1 MNNSTN
7 PRKEN
12 FCEFLKLTC
21 CPTFTIFSFIVLIC
35 LFDLIYFLTELAI
48 SSRVH
53 GEFLQPD
60 SASLMKL
67 GAKYP
72 FNMKRG
78 YVWLFITPCFMHASF
93 MHIFGNTIAT
103 LIFGMSFETTVGVL
117 RVMAI
122 YFLSGIGGN
131 LFSALITDDL
141 SVGASTCIMG
151 LLGGQLA
158 FIILNWDALRPLGF
172 LRCQMLCLIS
182 IIVLMQLLMGFAN
195 PSVID
200 NFGHF
205 GGFLVGLLS
214 SFVLLTPME
223 GGASEERLKKFNFV
237 LLVLYFLIGFIL
249 FYTVRHPAEIVI
261 FNGEE
266 TYKGNEQNGTNND
279 ADNSN

>member
-1 MNNSTN
+1 M
-7 PRKEN
+7 
-12 FCEFLKLTC
+12 
-21 CPTFTIFSFIVLIC
+21 
-35 LFDLIYFLTELAI
+35 
-48 SSRVH
+48 SSRIY

-60 SASLMKL
+60 SAALMKL

-72 FNMKRG
+72 YNMKRG
-78 YVWLFITPCFMHASF
+78 YIWLFITPCFMHASF

-122 YFLSGIGGN
+122 YLLSGIGGN

-158 FIILNWDALRPLGF
+158 FLILNWDALRHLGF

-182 IIVLMQLLMGFAN
+182 IIILMILLMGFAN
-195 PSVID
+195 STID

-205 GGFLVGLLS
+205 GGFLVGFLS
-214 SFVLLTPME
+214 SFALLTPME
-223 GGASEERLKKFNFV
+223 GAGVEERLKKFNV
-237 LLVLYFLIGFIL
+237 CLLILYFVIGFIL
-249 FYTVRHPAEIVI
+249 FYTVRHPAQII
-261 FNGEE
+261 ILNGEDSYNRE
-266 TYKGNEQNGTNND
+266 NND
-279 ADNSN
+279 NNSTNTDNSNKLLLF

>member
-1 MNNSTN
+1 
-7 PRKEN
+7 
-12 FCEFLKLTC
+12 
-21 CPTFTIFSFIVLIC
+21 
-35 LFDLIYFLTELAI
+35 
-48 SSRVH
+48 
-53 GEFLQPD
+53 
-60 SASLMKL
+60 
-67 GAKYP
+67 
-72 FNMKRG
+72 
-78 YVWLFITPCFMHASF
+78 
-93 MHIFGNTIAT
+93 
-103 LIFGMSFETTVGVL
+103 
-117 RVMAI
+117 
-122 YFLSGIGGN
+122 
-131 LFSALITDDL
+131 
-141 SVGASTCIMG
+141 
-151 LLGGQLA
+151 
-158 FIILNWDALRPLGF
+158 
-172 LRCQMLCLIS
+172 
-182 IIVLMQLLMGFAN
+182 MGFAN